1 MVHSVWCIVYGA
13 LGMVHW
19 VLCIVCGVLC
29 MVHCALCM
37 VHCVWCIVYGALCI
51 VYGALCM
58 VHCVWCIVYAMVH
71 CIMMYCVWCI
81 VYGVYASSPETI
93 IYLLLSNTKRVH
105 LHLLHGCKKQA
116 IASTQPVALVLLKQ
130 KQIESLPGVIE
141 STHIL
146 IYSGRQIRIKR

>member
-1 MVHSVWCIVYGA
+1 MVYYVWCIVVVHCIWCIVYGA
-13 LGMVHW
+13 LCMMHC
-19 VLCIVCGVLC
+19 VLCIVNGVLC
-29 MVHCALCM
+29 MVP
-37 VHCVWCIVYGALCI
+37 CVWCIVYGALC
-51 VYGALCM
+51 M
-58 VHCVWCIVYAMVH
+58 V
-71 CIMMYCVWCI
+71 YCVWCI
-81 VYGVYASSPETI
+81 VYGICASAPQTI

>member
-1 MVHSVWCIVYGA
+1 MT
-13 LGMVHW
+13 
-19 VLCIVCGVLC
+19 
-29 MVHCALCM
+29 
-37 VHCVWCIVYGALCI
+37 HCVWCIVYGAF
-51 VYGALCM
+51 CM

-71 CIMMYCVWCI
+71 CMMHCVWCI